1 MNTVAD
7 LKQIMDK
14 EAWTQ
19 EDCLHIREAILNVKE
34 PVKKFRSAIAE
45 ISAANPTPTGAP
57 AVKLGIANYMLCRF
71 NEALELLGRGTD
83 NKERRFYQALCYKHL
98 RQWDKA
104 VEAFGFAEDRGWDP
118 KEVTLE
124 TAEAQCLAG
133 NTEAA
138 ARSIGR
144 FAKSSQED
152 ANWHHVVGM
161 IAEMQGDYDTAIQSY
176 ETARRLHSGHPAAT
190 FRLAYYYDLHGDT
203 ESAAELYLE
212 CVTRSES
219 AGGESAG
226 QPYPVHANA
235 LLNLA
240 VLYEDAG
247 QYEQAEYCL
256 RRILACNPNHP
267 RAKLFLKDVNA
278 SKTMVFDE
286 DEAKRL
292 ARRNDLLAIPVT
304 DFELSVR
311 ARNCLKKMNI
321 RTLGDLLHVTEPE
334 LLSYKNFGE
343 TSLAEIKTMLVA
355 KNLSIG
361 QMRETDDSELTD
373 ETETSPM
380 VGDEGVLATPLAQI
394 ELSVRV
400 RKVLDRLKI
409 KTLGELASK
418 TEPELLTCQ
427 NFGKTS
433 LDEVNLRLK
442 DYGLS
447 LRETP

>member
-1 MNTVAD
+1 MNMVD
-7 LKQIMDK
+7 ELKSLMSK

-19 EDCLHIREAILNVKE
+19 EDCLRLRGTILNIKE
-34 PVKKFRSAIAE
+34 PVKNLRSAVAE
-45 ISAANPTPTGAP
+45 ISAENPAPAGAA
-57 AVKLGIANYMLCRF
+57 AVKLGIANYLLCRF
-71 NEALELLGRGTD
+71 NEALELLVAGTD

-104 VEAFGFAEDRGWDP
+104 IEAFAFAEDRGWDP
-118 KEVTLE
+118 REVTME
-124 TAEAQCLAG
+124 TAEVQCLSG
-133 NTEAA
+133 NVEAA
-138 ARSIGR
+138 ARSIER

-152 ANWHHVVGM
+152 ANWHHMSGM
-161 IAEMQGDYDTAIQSY
+161 ISEIRGDYDAAVESY
-176 ETARRLHSGHPAAT
+176 ETARRLQPGHPAAT
-190 FRLAYYYDLHGDT
+190 FRLAYFYDLHGDT
-203 ESAAELYLE
+203 ELAMKLYVE
-212 CVTRSES
+212 CVTRNES
-219 AGGESAG
+219 VDGKYAD
-226 QPYPVHANA
+226 QPRPVYANA

-247 QYEQAEYCL
+247 QNDKAEYCL
-256 RRILACNPNHP
+256 RRIMRCNPNHP
-267 RAKLFLKDVNA
+267 RAKLFLKDVTA

-321 RTLGDLLHVTEPE
+321 RTLGDLLNVTEAE

-343 TSLAEIKTMLVA
+343 TSLAEIKTMLSM

-361 QMRETDDSELTD
+361 QMRESDTPEPAD
-373 ETETSPM
+373 ETEAGPT
-380 VGDEGVLATPLAQI
+380 VGNEGILAAPLAKI

-409 KTLGELASK
+409 KTLGELTAK
-418 TEPELLTCQ
+418 TEAELLACQ

-433 LDEVNLRLK
+433 LDEVELRLK
-442 DYGLS
+442 EYGLS
-447 LRETP
+447 LRETQ

>member
-1 MNTVAD
+1 MNMVD
-7 LKQIMDK
+7 ELKRLMSK

-19 EDCLHIREAILNVKE
+19 EDCLRLRETIVGIKE
-34 PVKKFRSAIAE
+34 PVKNFRIAVAE
-45 ISAANPTPTGAP
+45 ISAANPTPAGAA

-71 NEALELLGRGTD
+71 NEALELLAEGTD

-104 VEAFGFAEDRGWDP
+104 LEALAFAEDRGWDP
-118 KEVTLE
+118 RKITLE
-124 TAEAQCLAG
+124 TAEVQCLSG
-133 NTEAA
+133 DTEAA
-138 ARSIGR
+138 VRSLER
-144 FAKSSQED
+144 FAKSSQEEAD
-152 ANWHHVVGM
+152 WHHIAGM
-161 IAEMQGDYDTAIQSY
+161 VDEMRGDYDKAVESY
-176 ETARRLHSGHPAAT
+176 ETARRLHPAHPAAT
-190 FRLAYYYDLHGDT
+190 FRLAYFYDLHGDT
-203 ESAAELYLE
+203 ETAMKLYLE
-212 CVTRSES
+212 CVTRNES
-219 AGGESAG
+219 VEGEYAD
-226 QPYPVHANA
+226 QPRPIYANA

-247 QYEQAEYCL
+247 QNEKAEYCL
-256 RRILACNPNHP
+256 RRILRCNPNHP
-267 RAKLFLKDVNA
+267 RAKLFLKDVTA

-321 RTLGDLLHVTEPE
+321 RTLGDLLNVTEAE

-343 TSLAEIKTMLVA
+343 TSLAEIKTMLSM

-361 QMRETDDSELTD
+361 QMRESEAPEPDDEA
-373 ETETSPM
+373 ETGPII
-380 VGDEGVLATPLAQI
+380 GNEGILATPLAQI

-400 RKVLDRLKI
+400 RKVLERLKI
-409 KTLGELASK
+409 KTLGELTAR
-418 TEPELLTCQ
+418 TETELLACQ

-433 LDEVNLRLK
+433 LDEVELRLK